1 MTTRLPLLRLLAA
14 PAALALAGGLAWIG
28 SAAATDTPLGGTVD
42 LQPQLAQAAPPAA
55 PPTVTPPATGG
66 SPAPQTGPMG
76 PGAMGPGA
84 MGPGAMGQGMG
95 GPGMMGHGPMGAM
108 MGQGPMGGM
117 AMPAFSPKDM
127 CAEQVARRIGNR
139 AYLKARLD
147 LKPEQMSL
155 WNNFEKAANEA
166 SAKDKAR
173 CATLPA
179 EVKTPPTYMERM
191 TMREDM
197 MKARLASL
205 EAVKPSLQA
214 LYAALTPEQKAIFDK
229 PMRMGMGMGGMHR
242 PHHNRG

>member
-66 SPAPQTGPMG
+66 SPAPQTGPI
-76 PGAMGPGA
+76 GPGA

-95 GPGMMGHGPMGAM
+95 GPGMMGHGPMG
-108 MGQGPMGGM
+108 QGPMGGM

-127 CAEQVARRIGNR
+127 CTEQVARRIGNR

-147 LKPEQMSL
+147 LKPEQMTL
-155 WNNFEKAANEA
+155 WNNFEKAADEA
-166 SAKDKAR
+166 SARDKAR
-173 CATLPA
+173 CAALPA
-179 EVKTPPTYMERM
+179 EVKTSPTYMERM

-197 MKARLASL
+197 MKARLAAL

-229 PMRMGMGMGGMHR
+229 PMRMGMGMGSIHR
-242 PHHNRG
+242 PHPNRG

>member
-1 MTTRLPLLRLLAA
+1 MTTRPTCSRLRLLAT

-28 SAAATDTPLGGTVD
+28 SAAATDPLLGSTVD

-55 PPTVTPPATGG
+55 QPPAAGG
-66 SPAPQTGPMG
+66 PAPQTGPMG
-76 PGAMGPGA
+76 PGMGGSR
-84 MGPGAMGQGMG
+84 MG
-95 GPGMMGHGPMGAM
+95 GPGMMGH
-108 MGQGPMGGM
+108 GPMGGM

-127 CAEQVARRIGNR
+127 CTEQVARRVGNR

-147 LKPEQMSL
+147 LKPEQMTL
-155 WNNFEKAANEA
+155 WNNFEKAADEA

-173 CATLPA
+173 CAALPT
-179 EVKTPPTYMERM
+179 EIKTPPTYMERM

-197 MKARLASL
+197 MKARLAAL

-229 PMRMGMGMGGMHR
+229 PMRMGMGGGMGSMHR
-242 PHHNRG
+242 PHHDRG

>member
-84 MGPGAMGQGMG
+84 MGQGMG
-95 GPGMMGHGPMGAM
+95 GPGMMGHGP

-127 CAEQVARRIGNR
+127 CTEQVARRIGNR

-147 LKPEQMSL
+147 LKPEQMTL
-155 WNNFEKAANEA
+155 WTNFERAADEA
-166 SAKDKAR
+166 SAKDKAH

-179 EVKTPPTYMERM
+179 EIKTPPTYMERL
-191 TMREDM
+191 TMREEM
-197 MKARLASL
+197 MKARLAAL

-229 PMRMGMGMGGMHR
+229 PMRMGMGMGSIHR
-242 PHHNRG
+242 PHPNRG

>member
-1 MTTRLPLLRLLAA
+1 MTTRFRLLAT
-14 PAALALAGGLAWIG
+14 PAALALAGGFAWFG
-28 SAAATDTPLGGTVD
+28 SAAATDTPLGSSFD

-55 PPTVTPPATGG
+55 TPPAAGG
-66 SPAPQTGPMG
+66 GPAPQTGPMG
-76 PGAMGPGA
+76 P
-84 MGPGAMGQGMG
+84 MG
-95 GPGMMGHGPMGAM
+95 GPGMMGHGP

-127 CAEQVARRIGNR
+127 CTEQVARRIGNR

-147 LKPEQMSL
+147 LKPEQMTL
-155 WNNFEKAANEA
+155 WNTFEKAADEA

-173 CATLPA
+173 CASLPA
-179 EVKTPPTYMERM
+179 EIKTPPTYMERM
-191 TMREDM
+191 TMREEM
-197 MKARLASL
+197 MKARLAAL

-229 PMRMGMGMGGMHR
+229 PMRMGMGGMHR

>member
-1 MTTRLPLLRLLAA
+1 MTTRIRLLAT
-14 PAALALAGGLAWIG
+14 PAALALAGGLAWFG
-28 SAAATDTPLGGTVD
+28 SAAATDTPLGSNVD

-55 PPTVTPPATGG
+55 TPPAAGG
-66 SPAPQTGPMG
+66 GPAPHAGP
-76 PGAMGPGA
+76 
-84 MGPGAMGQGMG
+84 GMG
-95 GPGMMGHGPMGAM
+95 GPGMMGHGP

-147 LKPEQMSL
+147 LKPEQMTL
-155 WNNFEKAANEA
+155 WNNFEKAADEA

-173 CATLPA
+173 CASLPT
-179 EVKTPPTYMERM
+179 EIKTPPSYMERM
-191 TMREDM
+191 TMREEM
-197 MKARLASL
+197 MKARLAAL

-229 PMRMGMGMGGMHR
+229 PMRMGMGGMQ
-242 PHHNRG
+242 HHHGRG

>member
-14 PAALALAGGLAWIG
+14 PAALALAGGLAWFG
-28 SAAATDTPLGGTVD
+28 SAAATDTPLGSNVD

-55 PPTVTPPATGG
+55 TPPAAGG
-66 SPAPQTGPMG
+66 GPAPQTGPMG
-76 PGAMGPGA
+76 PG
-84 MGPGAMGQGMG
+84 MG
-95 GPGMMGHGPMGAM
+95 GPGMMSHGPMGGM

-117 AMPAFSPKDM
+117 AMPAFSPTDM
-127 CAEQVARRIGNR
+127 CTEQVARRIGNR

-147 LKPEQMSL
+147 LKPEQMTA
-155 WNNFEKAANEA
+155 WNNFEKAADEA

-179 EVKTPPTYMERM
+179 EVKTPPTYMERL
-191 TMREDM
+191 TMREEM
-197 MKARLASL
+197 MKARLAAL

-214 LYAALTPEQKAIFDK
+214 LYTALTPEQKAIFDK
-229 PMRMGMGMGGMHR
+229 PMRMGMGMGMGGMQR